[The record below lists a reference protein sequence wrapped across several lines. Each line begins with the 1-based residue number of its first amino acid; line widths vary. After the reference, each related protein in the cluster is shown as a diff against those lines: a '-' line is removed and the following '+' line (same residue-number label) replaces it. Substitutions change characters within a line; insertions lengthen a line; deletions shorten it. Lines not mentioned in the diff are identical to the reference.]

1 MNTMGKILVIL
12 NFVMACAVIGFIVF
26 KYANEMNNQQ
36 AVKQL
41 EVELTI
47 ARKTN
52 QIMTDTNSRLHAQLT
67 SAKSELEKERQERAQ
82 EQGEWAV
89 KEVAL
94 RKDAEDAKSLADAA
108 KINFEKALAA
118 QERMRQE
125 NEGLKKTIEDR
136 EGRLVILHEKYKL
149 SQDLAMSLDRDL
161 KFSQE
166 RNQGLLKRN
175 GELEITISELTL
187 GKNVASG
194 ALPKDPL
201 SPNPP
206 PKFVKGVIERVDNVD
221 KSLVRVSLGTDHGLK
236 VNNTLEVYRMNPTEY
251 VGMIRIEDAH
261 HHTSVGRLVR
271 LPGTQ
276 PRAVR
281 EGDVVSSSL
290 SPRPPNREVHLTD
303 NMQERPPWPPSL
315 LQPTSRPPTLTPA
328 C

>member
-1 MNTMGKILVIL
+1 MNTMGKILVVL
-12 NFVMACAVIGFIVF
+12 NFLLAVAVIAAIMYKF
-26 KYANEMNNQQ
+26 ANETNNQL
-36 AVKQL
+36 AAKQY

-52 QIMTDTNSRLHAQLT
+52 QAMTDQNSRLHAQLT
-67 SAKSELEKERQERAQ
+67 ATKSDLEKERQDRAL
-82 EQGEWAV
+82 EQAQWAV
-89 KEVAL
+89 KEAEM
-94 RKDAEDAKSLADAA
+94 RKDSEDSKSLADIA

-125 NEGLKKTIEDR
+125 IEGLKKTIEDR
-136 EGRLVILHEKYKL
+136 EGRLVVLHQKYKD

-166 RNQGLLKRN
+166 RNQILLERN
-175 GELEITISELTL
+175 RELELHISELTV

-194 ALPKDPL
+194 ALPKDPA

-206 PKFVKGVIERVDNVD
+206 PKFVKGVIERVDSTD

-236 VNNTLEVYRMNPTEY
+236 VNNTLEVYRMNPPEY

-271 LPGTQ
+271 TPGTQ
-276 PRAVR
+276 PRAIR

-290 SPRPPNREVHLTD
+290 NPR
-303 NMQERPPWPPSL
+303 
-315 LQPTSRPPTLTPA
+315 
-328 C
+328 